1 MSESYCNYW
10 LIEGQDINTYK
21 KGETQGELEDEVN
34 NQQREKLDPRCI
46 TATASHS
53 GQRVC
58 KCLVGA
64 ACRLVRAA
72 RLELLV
78 TWPEPLHLTQ
88 SCDTQGSLVRA
99 ARCWVRA
106 ARSELRG
113 QSYSVIPTQSELL
126 GHQGQYAAR
135 SELLSAIDLKPPI
148 YSWVIQT
155 MKTGGADLLTP
166 KTKGVA
172 DQVSGLS

>member
-1 MSESYCNYW
+1 MYQKGKI
-10 LIEGQDINTYK
+10 LIHIK
-21 KGETQGELEDEVN
+21 KVQAQGELEDEVN
-34 NQQREKLDPRCI
+34 NQQREKLDPRC
-46 TATASHS
+46 TKASASHS
-53 GQRVC
+53 GHRVC

-64 ACRLVRAA
+64 ACRQVRAA

-88 SCDTQGSLVRA
+88 SCDSQGSLVRA
-99 ARCWVRA
+99 ARCLVRA

-135 SELLSAIDLKPPI
+135 SELLSAIDLKPPN
-148 YSWVIQT
+148 S
-155 MKTGGADLLTP
+155 
-166 KTKGVA
+166 
-172 DQVSGLS
+172 S